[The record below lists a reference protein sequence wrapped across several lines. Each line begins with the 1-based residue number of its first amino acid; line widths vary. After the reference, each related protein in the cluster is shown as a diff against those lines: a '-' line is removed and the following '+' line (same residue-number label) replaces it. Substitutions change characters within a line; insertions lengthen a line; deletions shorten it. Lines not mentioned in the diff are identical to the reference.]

1 MNLIFDKQL
10 SVTLLKDIKIF
21 LYECV
26 LMLID
31 ATLNFNDAKGQIHG
45 ETLNGLEKIVR
56 FNSSGFPRPL
66 VYYKLAL

>member
-1 MNLIFDKQL
+1 
-10 SVTLLKDIKIF
+10 
-21 LYECV
+21 
-26 LMLID
+26 MLID

-45 ETLNGLEKIVR
+45 ETWNGLKKIVR